1 MSIMPIGLRAESLT
15 VVVVGGGRTGTR
27 KATAFLEAGARVLVI
42 DPRASDELHARAT
55 PQLELIEREF
65 TESDVDAGELIVAA
79 TADGAVNAR
88 VAEACRRVKRLCN
101 RADDPADGTFESLA
115 VHRAGPLTIGVSA
128 GGVPAA
134 AGQIRDEIG
143 RRFDSRYG
151 DAIASLIRLRA
162 GMRAGGEW
170 PRAADAVLARDFCE
184 AVESGAIAQRVSQ
197 WD

>member
-1 MSIMPIGLRAESLT
+1 MSIVPIGVRAESLT
-15 VVVVGGGRTGTR
+15 VVVVGGGRVGTR
-27 KATAFLEAGARVLVI
+27 KATAFLDAGARVRVI
-42 DPRASDELHARAT
+42 DPRASDELRARGT
-55 PQLELIEREF
+55 PLLELIEREF
-65 TESDVDAGELIVAA
+65 TESDVDEGELIVAA
-79 TADGAVNAR
+79 TGDGAVNAR
-88 VAEACRRVKRLCN
+88 VAEACRRGRRLCN
-101 RADDPADGTFESLA
+101 RADDAADGTFETLA
-115 VHRAGPLTIGVSA
+115 VHRAGPLAIGVSA

-162 GMRAGGEW
+162 GMRAGGDW
-170 PRAADAVLARDFCE
+170 SRAADAVLARDFCD